1 MTITTIISAA
11 LILLGIIL
19 ISASIVLG
27 RKMTR
32 SLPIELR
39 SNWIP
44 LLCLMALFLFG
55 YIAFLPLL
63 GEQTFFPQQV
73 FSSLILFGGAIFV
86 FLVIIFTGNTITRI
100 KADEEQLKQNNMLL
114 AEEVRVRRAAE
125 EKIRQQSDMMLHDIL
140 EIVAEM
146 IANRDQYTY
155 EHAAQVARISE
166 LIGREMQLSDD
177 ELKILEFGCLVHDI
191 GKTAIPDD
199 VLLKPGNFDPQ
210 DRFIM
215 QYHPL
220 VGAKLFAR
228 HLQDDRITSIILN
241 HHERLDGSG
250 YPAGL
255 KGNEIDLFSRII
267 AVADTYDS
275 LVARRPYKQP
285 MSRAKALAIVDK
297 EAEAGQLDRDVVNLL
312 KKIAPKIP
320 ENSAPPPQVTAGFM
334 SNIEVFRRK
343 TYFREP
349 LTDFYNYRYLYFLND
364 AELLKNNILPYD
376 VFLVDIPTFG
386 EFQQKTGHVVADQV
400 LDELG
405 QRLLKITTEWGSD
418 SEQESDAVMLFR
430 KGNDYLLYGEF
441 AGDKNAAAFMQQIMD
456 ELATVKK
463 EWDLAAT
470 LYRQNFAPG
479 FPMDKALANLF
490 AAPSNS
496 PRQVNK

>member
-1 MTITTIISAA
+1 MTTTLAVSI
-11 LILLGIIL
+11 LILAGIIMM
-19 ISASIVLG
+19 SASIVLG
-27 RKMTR
+27 RKMTS
-32 SLPIELR
+32 SLPVELQ

-44 LLCLMALFLFG
+44 LLCLMTVFLFG
-55 YIAFLPLL
+55 YIGFLPLL
-63 GEQTFFPQQV
+63 GEQPFFPQQI
-73 FSSLILFGGAIFV
+73 FSAIILFGGSIFV
-86 FLVIIFTGNTITRI
+86 FLVISFTRRTIAKI
-100 KADEEQLKQNNMLL
+100 KEDEEQLKKNNILL
-114 AEEVRVRRAAE
+114 DEEVRFRRAAE
-125 EKIRQQSDMMLHDIL
+125 EKIRRQSDMMMHDIL

-146 IANRDQYTY
+146 IANRDQHTF
-155 EHAAQVARISE
+155 EHATQVARIAG
-166 LIGREMQLSDD
+166 LIGREMKLSDD
-177 ELKILEFGCLVHDI
+177 DLKAIEFGSLVHDI

-220 VGAKLFAR
+220 VGAKIFAR
-228 HLQDDRITSIILN
+228 HLQDDRITNIILN

-267 AVADTYDS
+267 AVADTYES

-285 MSRAKALAIVDK
+285 LTRDKALAIVDK
-297 EAEAGQLDRDVVNLL
+297 EAKAGQLDQDIVNLL
-312 KKIAPKIP
+312 KKIAREIP
-320 ENSAPPPQVTAGFM
+320 EDIAPPRQVTAGFM
-334 SNIEVFRRK
+334 KDIEVFRRK

-376 VFLVDIPTFG
+376 LFLVDIRTFG
-386 EFQQKTGHVVADQV
+386 EFQQKIGHVVADQV

-405 QRLLKITTEWGSD
+405 HRLLKTTTEWGSD
-418 SEQESDAVMLFR
+418 SEQKSGSLMLFR

-441 AGDKNAAAFMQQIMD
+441 ADDKNAAAFMQQI
-456 ELATVKK
+456 KG
-463 EWDLAAT
+463 DLAAVKEEWELAST
-470 LYRQNFAPG
+470 LYRQKFRAG
-479 FPMDKALANLF
+479 FPMDKALASLF

-496 PRQVNK
+496 PQQADA

>member
-1 MTITTIISAA
+1 MTISTITSAV
-11 LILLGIIL
+11 LIILGIIL
-19 ISASIVLG
+19 MSASIVLG
-27 RKMTR
+27 RKMTKN
-32 SLPIELR
+32 LPIELR

-44 LLCLMALFLFG
+44 LLCLMTFFLFG
-55 YIAFLPLL
+55 YIGFLPLL
-63 GEQTFFPQQV
+63 GEKTFFPQQV
-73 FSSLILFGGAIFV
+73 FSSLILFGGSIFV
-86 FLVIIFTGNTITRI
+86 LLVISFTRNTITRI
-100 KADEEQLKQNNMLL
+100 KADEEQLKQNNILL

-155 EHAAQVARISE
+155 EHAAQVAKISG
-166 LIGREMQLSDD
+166 LIGREMKLSDD
-177 ELKILEFGCLVHDI
+177 DLKAIEFGCLVHDI

-220 VGAKLFAR
+220 VGAKIFAR

-250 YPAGL
+250 YPSGL

-267 AVADTYDS
+267 AVADTYES

-285 MSRAKALAIVDK
+285 MSRDKALAIVEK
-297 EAEAGQLDRDVVNLL
+297 EAKAGQLDQDVVNLL
-312 KKIAPKIP
+312 EKIAPEIP
-320 ENSAPPPQVTAGFM
+320 EDIAPPPQVTAGFM
-334 SNIEVFRRK
+334 KDIEIFRRK

-364 AELLKNNILPYD
+364 AALLKNNILPYD
-376 VFLVDIPTFG
+376 LFLIDIPTFG

-405 QRLLKITTEWGSD
+405 QRLLKTTSEWGSD
-418 SEQESDAVMLFR
+418 SEQESDSVMLFR

-441 AGDKNAAAFMQQIMD
+441 AGDKNAAAFMEQIMA
-456 ELATVKK
+456 ELAAVKK
-463 EWDLAAT
+463 EWELATT
-470 LYRQNFAPG
+470 LYRQNFAAG
-479 FPMDKALANLF
+479 FPMDKALADLF

-496 PRQVNK
+496 PQ